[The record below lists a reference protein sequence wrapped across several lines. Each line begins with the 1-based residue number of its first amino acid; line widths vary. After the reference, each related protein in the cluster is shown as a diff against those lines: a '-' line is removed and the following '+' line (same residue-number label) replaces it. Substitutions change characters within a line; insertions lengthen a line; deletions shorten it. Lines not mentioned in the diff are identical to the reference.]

1 MSSGAAT
8 LFIATPTADG
18 LMLADYVA
26 SLARMMRSC
35 TGAASVPITARST
48 GLTSPC
54 SATCSPTR
62 S

>member
-18 LMLADYVA
+18 LMLSDYVA
-26 SLARMMRSC
+26 SLARMMAQLHGRGVG
-35 TGAASVPITARST
+35 TDYARST
-48 GLTSPC
+48 GLTSSC